1 MYALLR
7 SVETNEP
14 FAVIRLSDN
23 AGIPMSEDN
32 FDYKEYLT
40 WLAEGNE
47 PEEWNPDTIN
57 GGEE

>member
-14 FAVIRLSDN
+14 FAVIRLSDH

-32 FDYKEYLT
+32 SDYKEYLK
-40 WLAEGNE
+40 WLEQGNT
-47 PEEWNPDTIN
+47 PEEWNPNAI
-57 GGEE
+57 E